1 MGPARFSRH
10 LPACISDGASQAG
23 KDRTYMK
30 RGGTRAVG
38 VLGGRRQDRGVT
50 LVMWTPIVVVP

>member
-1 MGPARFSRH
+1 
-10 LPACISDGASQAG
+10 
-23 KDRTYMK
+23 MK